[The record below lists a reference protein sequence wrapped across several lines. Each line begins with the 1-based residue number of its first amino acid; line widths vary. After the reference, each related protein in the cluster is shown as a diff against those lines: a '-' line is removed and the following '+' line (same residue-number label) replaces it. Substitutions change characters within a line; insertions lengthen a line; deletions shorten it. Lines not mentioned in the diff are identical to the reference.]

1 MELKDLILQT
11 LDEVTTDANMD
22 SSVESDAES
31 SAESADSGAG
41 GGAESVKFGVDSSA
55 VAKGAPNAT
64 NAENPSALNAGNANQ
79 LASAS
84 QNASISQS
92 TQNAQNNAVAK
103 AQNLAESKEPNIKEQ
118 GAQELSTKESSTKPA
133 RSRLPKTSIESS
145 PTKNG
150 KIIPPNTAGYQ
161 LDSKHI
167 EFLENLREKLLVL
180 FEGLKMP
187 ELQDQ
192 QAKLDLVVNFLQYEL
207 CLLDEFLH
215 KS

>member
-22 SSVESDAES
+22 SSAESDAES
-31 SAESADSGAG
+31 SAA
-41 GGAESVKFGVDSSA
+41 
-55 VAKGAPNAT
+55 AKGAGAK
-64 NAENPSALNAGNANQ
+64 SALNAGNANNANQ
-79 LASAS
+79 TASAS
-84 QNASISQS
+84 QSANNANQSTQS
-92 TQNAQNNAVAK
+92 TQNAQNNVGTK
-103 AQNLAESKEPNIKEQ
+103 AQNLAESKE
-118 GAQELSTKESSTKPA
+118 SSIKPA
-133 RSRLPKTSIESS
+133 RSCLPKTSIESS
-145 PTKNG
+145 PAKNG

-161 LDSKHI
+161 LDSEHI